1 MFGIATESGRFTGR
15 TARRRSVWSRHPLC
29 EVVLAG
35 LGCAVIG
42 ASMAAQLRSGS
53 DGTPTYLALPGLW
66 LVALWLAGAHK
77 LELSRGYVAMALASV
92 ILFDLL
98 ARFGMRKRL
107 HQQLAAGQR
116 WHSVVAVPDEA
127 KNYPER
133 GRRRLM
139 VKPGLTGLWQA
150 SGQCVQSWSF
160 ALRPAGHVEGLLS
173 AGSWVR
179 RVATDFRR

>member
-53 DGTPTYLALPGLW
+53 DGTPTYLPLPALGL
-66 LVALWLAGAHK
+66 LALCLAGAHK
-77 LELSRGYVAMALASV
+77 LELSRRYLATALASV

-98 ARFGMRKRL
+98 ATLAMRKRL
-107 HQQLAAGQR
+107 HHQLPAGQPL
-116 WHSVVAVPDEA
+116 H
-127 KNYPER
+127 
-133 GRRRLM
+133 
-139 VKPGLTGLWQA
+139 
-150 SGQCVQSWSF
+150 
-160 ALRPAGHVEGLLS
+160 
-173 AGSWVR
+173 
-179 RVATDFRR
+179 